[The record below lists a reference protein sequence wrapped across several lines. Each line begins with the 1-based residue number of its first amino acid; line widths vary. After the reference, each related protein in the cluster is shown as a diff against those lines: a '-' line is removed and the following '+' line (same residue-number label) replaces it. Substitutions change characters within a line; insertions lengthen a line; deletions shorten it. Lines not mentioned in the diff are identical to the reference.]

1 MARIEREMGNKTGEE
16 RRGCV
21 AGYRPQWRRI
31 KAETVEKKVVIG
43 SAVQKHGLVFDYND
57 CQKDCSSS
65 SEEPDSF

>member
-1 MARIEREMGNKTGEE
+1 VARIEIEMGKKTGEE
-16 RRGCV
+16 RECV
-21 AGYRPQWRRI
+21 AGYRPQWRQI

-43 SAVQKHGLVFDYND
+43 SAVQKHGFVFDYND